1 MPAALQGS
9 LVGRCYPE
17 PLSSTKPLSPLAL
30 EIHANTKFSMAGVQV
45 SEPCSRRAMGRD
57 ASTHEPTT
65 SQGTPTNTKPTPT
78 PAPAPRPA
86 PRWMQ
91 GSITKQHEFE
101 LENGESLVVAVH
113 PWLGSTEYLSSACK
127 VLSSYHPVSSCQLV
141 LSRLVSSRLVLSWAN
156 HNLPTASDEDL
167 VDAPWLRQPVRDRCN
182 ATCRPDPAV

>member
-9 LVGRCYPE
+9 LVARWYPE

-65 SQGTPTNTKPTPT
+65 SQGTLTNTKPTPT
-78 PAPAPRPA
+78 PAPAPTTA

-101 LENGESLVVAVH
+101 LENGESLVVAVY
-113 PWLGSTEYLSSACK
+113 PWLGSAEYLSSACK
-127 VLSSYHPVSSCQLV
+127 EGLVVLSSGLVLLACPVSPRLFSSRPV
-141 LSRLVSSRLVLSWAN
+141 LSKS
-156 HNLPTASDEDL
+156 
-167 VDAPWLRQPVRDRCN
+167 QPAHCFR
-182 ATCRPDPAV
+182 